1 MNKGFI
7 IGLVTGLGI
16 GGAVGY
22 FVTDRLVDK
31 KYQDLANED
40 IDKMKDYYT
49 KKLRELGSG
58 EETEEPKENVQEEPK
73 VIVKQEAAAKMS
85 YNKPPLAD
93 LVRDYVAKDE
103 VEESDDAE
111 QAYFITEED
120 FGEMGYEQIVLE
132 YDGHGLRENDGEE
145 LIDIEAPNFEDILET
160 IDNYISDNGV
170 VYARCDETKC
180 DYEITINDSPMEE

>member
-7 IGLVTGLGI
+7 IGLITGLGI

-40 IDKMKDYYT
+40 IEKMKDYYT
-49 KKLRELGSG
+49 EKLRKIESS
-58 EETEEPKENVQEEPK
+58 ETEEPKEENVQEEPK

-103 VEESDDAE
+103 VEESDEAE

-120 FGEMGYEQIVLE
+120 FGEMGYDQVVLE
-132 YDGHGLRENDGEE
+132 YDGHCLRENDGEE
-145 LIDIEAPNFEDILET
+145 LIDIEAPNFEEILET
-160 IDNYISDNGV
+160 IDNYISDDGV
-170 VYARCDETKC
+170 VYARCDDTKC